1 MIYELKSF
9 DVWSVA
15 RTVFIISL
23 IIHLLLGLTGS
34 ALILLGV
41 NALNSVWDESDVY
54 YEEYSPEDSKMPI
67 LVIFIFV
74 ISIGLSIGYMILSA
88 VVMIIYNKLSGLFG
102 GIEVEINELSQLK
115 KTKLL
120 PKVSKDADVEE
131 NLS

>member
-1 MIYELKSF
+1 M
-9 DVWSVA
+9 
-15 RTVFIISL
+15 
-23 IIHLLLGLTGS
+23 LLGLTGS

-54 YEEYSPEDSKMPI
+54 YDEYSPEDSKMPI